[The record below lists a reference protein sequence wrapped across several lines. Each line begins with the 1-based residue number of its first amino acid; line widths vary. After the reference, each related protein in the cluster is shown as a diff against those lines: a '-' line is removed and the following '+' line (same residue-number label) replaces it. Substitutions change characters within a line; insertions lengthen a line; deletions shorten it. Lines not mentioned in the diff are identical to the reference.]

1 MFAVKG
7 WSVSADKLKVEINNG
22 TPNGAPAPD
31 ASAPPK
37 NKKRKRPAQ
46 NVTAE
51 NLGDL
56 WEKVIDKKP
65 PVSSKDPEKARARR
79 EKKKARRAEEQA
91 QASEA
96 AVVEKTAED
105 GAAAEEKE
113 QPQEKANGDK
123 TEKPKAKKEEKP
135 KENKEEKPTDK
146 KDKKEKKSK
155 AKHTT
160 AAVAETV
167 EEPTAVADD
176 DEEWGGL
183 SDDEPAPAATKQEQH
198 EQPENDRKKK
208 RQKLDKKPQ
217 PEQKAATTTKDSTS
231 KPTEQKPTQPTPPAQ
246 PAVKLTP
253 LQASMRE
260 KLVSARFRH
269 LNETL
274 YTRPSAEAFQLF
286 DDTPEM
292 FSEYHEGFRR
302 QVDVWPEN
310 PVDGFIADIEARAK
324 VRSAPKNARHDFA
337 NPLTSIRLLPLPRNM
352 RAPGSACTIAD
363 LGCGDA
369 ALAARLQPSARKLRV
384 DIKSFDLQTGDSPL
398 ITRADIANLPLADGS
413 VDVAVFCLALMGTNW
428 LDFIEEAYRVLR
440 WKGELWIAEIKS
452 RFAHPAAAAGAK
464 SKVVA
469 HSVGNRRNPGAGAAA
484 PPPPPGKKSKK
495 ARDNAEAAAEADD
508 AALAVAVD
516 GAELRRQETDVSAFV
531 DALRA
536 RGFLL
541 HKELGAGAVD
551 LGNKMFVRMHFVK
564 AAPATKGKCV
574 TAETARELKS
584 GGQGGMNK
592 KRWAADEDEDAAN
605 ESAILKPCVYKLR

>member
-22 TPNGAPAPD
+22 TPNGAPAHPD
-31 ASAPPK
+31 GPAPPK
-37 NKKRKRPAQ
+37 NKKRKRPGNAQ
-46 NVTAE
+46 SVTAD

-79 EKKKARRAEEQA
+79 EKKKARRAEQQA
-91 QASEA
+91 QVSEA
-96 AVVEKTAED
+96 ADVEKTM
-105 GAAAEEKE
+105 EEAPAVEVKD
-113 QPQEKANGDK
+113 QAQ
-123 TEKPKAKKEEKP
+123 EKPKADKAEEPKAKKDEKP
-135 KENKEEKPTDK
+135 KEK

-155 AKHTT
+155 AKDTS
-160 AAVAETV
+160 AAVAEPV
-167 EEPTAVADD
+167 EEPTATAAAE

-183 SDDEPAPAATKQEQH
+183 SDEEPAPAATKPEQH

-217 PEQKAATTTKDSTS
+217 PEQKATTTKETTT
-231 KPTEQKPTQPTPPAQ
+231 KPADKKPAQPTPPAP

-310 PVDGFIADIEARAK
+310 PVDGFILDIEARAK
-324 VRSAPKNARHDFA
+324 VRSAPKGHDFS
-337 NPLTSIRLLPLPRNM
+337 NPLPSIRLLPLPRNM
-352 RAPGSACTIAD
+352 RSPGSACTIAD

-384 DIKSFDLQTGDSPL
+384 DIKSFDLQTGGSPL
-398 ITRADIANLPLADGS
+398 ITRADISRLPLADGT

-428 LDFIEEAYRVLR
+428 LDFVEEAYRVLR

-452 RFAHPAAAAGAK
+452 RFAHPSATTGNKK
-464 SKVVA
+464 SKSVVA
-469 HSVGNRRNPGAGAAA
+469 HSVGNRRNPGAGA
-484 PPPPPGKKSKK
+484 PPPKKSKK
-495 ARDNAEAAAEADD
+495 DTEAAAEADD

-516 GAELRRQETDVSAFV
+516 GAELRRNETDVAAFV

-551 LGNKMFVRMHFVK
+551 LDNKMFVRMHFVK

-592 KRWAADEDEDAAN
+592 QKRFAADDDEDAAS
-605 ESAILKPCVYKLR
+605 EAAILKPCVYKLR